1 MNLLSELDIKG
12 LTDMGIQL
20 SKEENTRME
29 IINKAEFELQKGI
42 DTGYSR

>member
-12 LTDMGIQL
+12 LTDMGIRL

-29 IINKAEFELQKGI
+29 IINKAELELQI
-42 DTGYSR
+42 L